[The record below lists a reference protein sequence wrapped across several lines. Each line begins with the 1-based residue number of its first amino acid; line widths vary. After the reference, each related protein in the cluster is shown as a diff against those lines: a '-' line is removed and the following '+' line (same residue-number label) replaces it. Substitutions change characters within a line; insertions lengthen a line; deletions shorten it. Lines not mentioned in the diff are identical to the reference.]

1 MFNSK
6 LKKEA
11 EQHFEKEKLA
21 HEIIVKR
28 TADEIYKL
36 YLLKLQAKSL
46 VESFKARVILL
57 GGRPD
62 NLKTFDIQL
71 QQAITIC
78 NSRIEQAKSLIEKT
92 KNSVENFGFK
102 VEMKNAEI
110 SGFLDGL
117 LLGEDYVKSIITT
130 FGSTSIGLTQS
141 NNLVGNL
148 VGTRVIGSVV
158 GMGEVS
164 LVNTIKGA
172 SNPARTIGWV
182 GGLTFTIGETIIS
195 KFNNKKIAESYNK
208 QVKTL
213 KEQNEKINEIN
224 REVCKTFT
232 LLKETLERFEYQI
245 AQFGAF
251 NKVSYEALT
260 EVEKEELVIIYNVAL
275 SICELLNKEF
285 EVRSS
290 I

>member
-11 EQHFEKEKLA
+11 EQHFKKEKLA

-36 YLLKLQAKSL
+36 YLLKLQAKFL

-92 KNSVENFGFK
+92 KNSVENFWFK
-102 VEMKNAEI
+102 VETKNAEI

-117 LLGEDYVKSIITT
+117 LLGENYVKSIITT
-130 FGSTSIGLTQS
+130 FGTRSIGLTQS

-148 VGTRVIGSVV
+148 VGTKVIGSV
-158 GMGEVS
+158 
-164 LVNTIKGA
+164 GA
-172 SNPARTIGWV
+172 
-182 GGLTFTIGETIIS
+182 LTFTIGETIIS
-195 KFNNKKIAESYNK
+195 EFNNKKIAESYNK

-213 KEQNEKINEIN
+213 KEQNEKINEVN
-224 REVCKTFT
+224 REVRKTFT

-251 NKVSYEALT
+251 NKVSYESLT

-275 SICELLNKEF
+275 SVCELLNKEF
-285 EVRSS
+285 EIRSS